1 MQSCIQKMLER
12 GYTSVAKLIGFR
24 SALDPAPGEKE
35 SLRFVFKVFDMPL
48 NKLKYCTG
56 SFVPPR
62 LSFFIP
68 FWGGIRQPV
77 PPLVP
82 APLNKG
88 PLLRSTKYSCL
99 VVLYE

>member
-1 MQSCIQKMLER
+1 MLQR

-24 SALDPAPGEKE
+24 SASDPAPGEKE

-62 LSFFIP
+62 LSFFYS
-68 FWGGIRQPV
+68 FLGWNSTACAAFGSGSAQ
-77 PPLVP
+77 
-82 APLNKG
+82 
-88 PLLRSTKYSCL
+88 LRPTLEIYKILMFGCT
-99 VVLYE
+99 V

>member
-1 MQSCIQKMLER
+1 MLQR

-24 SALDPAPGEKE
+24 AASDPAPGEKE

-48 NKLKYCTG
+48 NKLKYSTVLVVL
-56 SFVPPR
+56 FR
-62 LSFFIP
+62 LDFLFFIP